1 MKSVFDNSR
10 GPRIDYNVA
19 IKVQRNLIADYI
31 NNFRQGKC
39 SLRDPIPFVQSKKQE
54 KHHEGVSLI
63 VKLQDSACNFTNS
76 NAA

>member
-39 SLRDPIPFVQSKKQE
+39 FLHDPIPFVQFKKQE
-54 KHHEGVSLI
+54 KRHEGVLLL
-63 VKLQDSACNFTNS
+63 VKL
-76 NAA
+76 